1 MRPMPETVHTAQ
13 AHCRLA
19 IAHADIT
26 PPVGIYHRMWGAA
39 SHDVAEG
46 IHRPL
51 RGTVLVSEPVDGGD
65 RCLLVALDHCILR
78 AVDLDPLAS
87 RAAAAA
93 DVEHEAVS
101 VVFSH
106 THAAGLLGT
115 DRVDMPGGELIP
127 AYLESLYQAIEDL
140 AGRAVSQLEP
150 VTLVYGEG
158 CCDLARQ
165 RDLWDSES
173 NQYVCGFN
181 PEQDADST
189 LLVVKLEDAE
199 GGWAG
204 SIVNYG
210 CHPTSL
216 AWENRLISPDYPGAM
231 RDLVEQ
237 QTGAPCLFVQGICGD
252 LGPRDGFSGDP
263 AVADRNGRQLGH
275 AALATLVSLPAAGT
289 CQQYSGAVVSGA
301 TIGTWQHV
309 ELDENRRQQLRRW
322 RQARWDIPLPYRAE
336 LEAVEVVQQRLK
348 QWQDEEQKARAGQDP
363 DHSQHCRAMAERERR
378 LLARLGELPAGDN
391 YPYQVH
397 AWQLGDAIWLL
408 LPGEPYQQLQQ
419 ELCARFPE
427 TPLLIASNTGPWG
440 PSYLVP
446 EDNYGKGIYQ
456 ETVAVLGPGCL
467 EELTSHLA
475 ERIADWLK

>member
-1 MRPMPETVHTAQ
+1 MPRTVHTSQ
-13 AHCRLA
+13 THCRLA
-19 IAHADIT
+19 IAHGDIT

-39 SHDVAEG
+39 SHDAAEG

-51 RGTVLVSEPVDGGD
+51 RGTVLVSEPADASD

-78 AVDLDPLAS
+78 AVDLDPLVS

-93 DVEHEAVS
+93 GVAAEAVS

-106 THAAGLLGT
+106 THAAGLLGM
-115 DRVDMPGGELIP
+115 DRIDLPGGELIP
-127 AYLESLYQAIEDL
+127 AYLESLYQVIEEVVHEAIAKL
-140 AGRAVSQLEP
+140 TA

-158 CCDLARQ
+158 HCDLARQ
-165 RDLWDSES
+165 RDLWDEQG
-173 NQYVCGFN
+173 NQFVCGFN
-181 PEQDADST
+181 PDKPVDSR
-189 LLVVKLEDAE
+189 LLAVKIEDAE

-231 RDLVEQ
+231 RDLIEQ

-263 AVADRNGRQLGH
+263 AVADNNGIQLGH
-275 AALATLVSLPAAGT
+275 AALSTLFSLPPAGT

-309 ELDENRRQQLRRW
+309 ELDQDRALAICRW

-336 LEAVEVVQQRLK
+336 LEHAEAIEQRLE
-348 QWQDEEQKARAGQDP
+348 QWQQQEEEARLREDLPHA
-363 DHSQHCRAMAERERR
+363 QHCRAMAERDRR
-378 LLARLGELPAGDN
+378 LLAKLAELPPGEN

-419 ELCARFPE
+419 ELRARFPE
-427 TPLLIASNTGPWG
+427 LPLLIASNTGPWG

-446 EDNYGKGIYQ
+446 DESYGKGIYQ
-456 ETVAVLGPGCL
+456 ETVAVLEAGCL
-467 EELTSHLA
+467 EELTTHLA
-475 ERIADWLK
+475 ERIADWIE

>member
-1 MRPMPETVHTAQ
+1 M
-13 AHCRLA
+13 A
-19 IAHADIT
+19 ILHADIT

-39 SHDVAEG
+39 SHDIAEG

-51 RGTVLVSEPVDGGD
+51 RGTVLLTEPVDSDD

-78 AVDLDPLAS
+78 ASDLDPLVT

-93 DVEHEAVS
+93 DVQHEAVS

-106 THAAGLLGT
+106 THAAGLLGS
-115 DRVDMPGGELIP
+115 DRVEMPGGELIP
-127 AYLESLYQAIEDL
+127 AYLESLYQSMEVL
-140 AGRAVSQLEP
+140 AGRAVSQLAP

-158 CCDLARQ
+158 FCDLARQ

-181 PEQDADST
+181 PEQDADNT
-189 LLVVKLEDAE
+189 LLVVKLQNAG

-204 SIVNYG
+204 SIINYG

-231 RDLVEQ
+231 RELVEQ
-237 QTGAPCLFVQGICGD
+237 QTGAPCLFIQGVCGD
-252 LGPRDGFSGDP
+252 LGPRDGYSGDP
-263 AVADRNGRQLGH
+263 EVADRNGLQLGH
-275 AALATLVSLPAAGT
+275 AALATLVSLPTAGT
-289 CQQYSGAVVSGA
+289 CQQYTGPVISGA

-309 ELDENRRQQLRRW
+309 ELDQDRMHELRLW
-322 RQARWDIPLPYRAE
+322 RQARWDIPLAYRPE
-336 LEAVEVVQQRLK
+336 LEQGDEVRKRLQQWKDQEQQARTD
-348 QWQDEEQKARAGQDP
+348 QDL
-363 DHSQHCRAMAERERR
+363 DHSRHCRAMAERDRR
-378 LLARLGELPAGDN
+378 LLARLGELPGGDN

-397 AWQLGDAIWLL
+397 AWQLGDSIWLL
-408 LPGEPYQQLQQ
+408 LPGEPYQQLAQK
-419 ELCARFPE
+419 LRARFPG

-446 EDNYGKGIYQ
+446 EDCYGKGIYQ
-456 ETVAVLGPGCL
+456 ETVAVFAPGCL
-467 EELTSHLA
+467 EKLTDHLA
-475 ERIADWLK
+475 ERIAGWIE